1 MKKEVTFK
9 EFGQDF
15 RNYYKSNEVVI
26 RDEIEA
32 EVVMSDLYECDLYE
46 FDYDRKIIELYY

>member
-15 RNYYKSNEVVI
+15 KNYYKSKEVYI

-32 EVVMSDLYECDLYE
+32 EVVMNDLYECDLYE
-46 FDYDRKIIELYY
+46 FDYENKIIELYY